1 MLKLKLQYFGYFMQR
16 TDLLEKMLRLGKIE
30 GRRKMGQ
37 QRMRY
42 LDGITD
48 LMDISLSKLWEL
60 AMDREVW
67 HATVHGVIK
76 SWTRL
81 SDRTELN
88 CTETNRMW
96 DLVSCEVK
104 SRSVVCNSLT
114 PWTIQS
120 MEFSRRGYWSG

>member
-88 CTETNRMW
+88 CTETNRM
-96 DLVSCEVK
+96 
-104 SRSVVCNSLT
+104 
-114 PWTIQS
+114 
-120 MEFSRRGYWSG
+120 